1 LYAKNGRDFRRV
13 FKCRYADRVKYR
25 ICQLSL
31 LLGIP
36 CTLIGQIPASQ
47 TLSPADSKLFEAEV
61 HRVEH
66 LLETAGDKCAVSY
79 ALARTWASGGQYRE
93 ALSSLEKA
101 VDLNAGLDPS
111 NDDIFG
117 KLRGTNEFKLLL
129 RRVRDSTPPV
139 TNSRI
144 AFTVDQA
151 DLLPE
156 GIAWDQR
163 RKRFFLGSTWRRLIV
178 ECTPAGDCRP
188 LVKEGQ
194 DGLYEVLGVKADPR
208 DGSVWAA
215 SNAVGESG
223 LFHYSAPSGELIRKY
238 ALSRVAEG
246 HLFNDLAISSQGDV
260 FITDTR
266 AGTVYW
272 VAHATGRLEVFNPK
286 LRVENANGIALS
298 GDEKTLY
305 VAGFPDGITAVDVA
319 SGSFHA
325 MGHPPD
331 LCLGNIDGL
340 SYFKGS
346 LIAIQNGMMAHRVV
360 RFRLTHDLSDHDLSD
375 IESFEV
381 LERRNPLF
389 EGITTG
395 AIADGVFYFMANTQL
410 DKAAGGKI
418 RPGAQLNPLKIL
430 RIDLAP

>member
-1 LYAKNGRDFRRV
+1 M
-13 FKCRYADRVKYR
+13 
-25 ICQLSL
+25 
-31 LLGIP
+31 
-36 CTLIGQIPASQ
+36 GQIPASEK
-47 TLSPADSKLFEAEV
+47 LSPGDSKLFEAEV

-93 ALSSLEKA
+93 ALSSLENA
-101 VDLNAGLDPS
+101 VDLNVGLDPS
-111 NDDIFG
+111 NDEIFG

-129 RRVRDSTPPV
+129 RRVREDTPPV
-139 TNSRI
+139 TNSKV
-144 AFTVDQA
+144 AFTVDVP

-163 RKRFFLGSTWRRLIV
+163 RKRFFLGSTWRHGII
-178 ECTPAGDCRP
+178 ECTSAGDCRP

-194 DGLYEVLGVKADPR
+194 DGLYDVLGIKADPH

-215 SNAVGESG
+215 SNTAAESG

-238 ALSRVAEG
+238 TVSSASEG
-246 HLFNDLAISSQGDV
+246 HLFNDLAITSQGDV

-272 VAHATGRLEVFNPK
+272 VSRKTDHLEVFDPK
-286 LRVENANGIALS
+286 LKVASANGIALS
-298 GDEKTLY
+298 NDDKALY
-305 VAGFPDGITAVDVA
+305 VAGFPDGITVVDTA
-319 SGSFHA
+319 TKSSRA
-325 MGHPPD
+325 IAHPQD
-331 LCLGNIDGL
+331 LCLGTIDGL
-340 SYFKGS
+340 VYFNGS
-346 LIAIQNGMMAHRVV
+346 LIAIQNGAMAHRVV
-360 RFRLTHDLSDHDLSD
+360 RYRLTKDLNN

-395 AIADGVFYFMANTQL
+395 AIADGAFYFIANPQL
-410 DKAAGGKI
+410 DKAAGGRIK
-418 RPGAQLNPLKIL
+418 PGAQLNPVKVL
-430 RIDLAP
+430 RIDIAP